1 MEVGKNQNPLTFLAT
16 FGTNNKNLAIGR
28 IVFRNLANLSQI
40 FRGKSFLYVE
50 IIIFR

>member
-16 FGTNNKNLAIGR
+16 LGTNNKNPPIGR
-28 IVFRNLANLSQI
+28 IVFRNLANLGQT
-40 FRGKSFLYVE
+40 FHGKSFLYVE